1 MEKPQ
6 IFNRDMKRLAYLDNA
21 LAVGYGLETNSLWT
35 ATFTLPADDP
45 KNAYCTPL
53 NFVEIFDGDERI
65 DLFRI
70 IGEDYGQKIPTMF
83 NLCVRE
89 AHLIMLME

>member
-1 MEKPQ
+1 MAKPQ

-45 KNAYCTPL
+45 KTP
-53 NFVEIFDGDERI
+53 IAR
-65 DLFRI
+65 R
-70 IGEDYGQKIPTMF
+70 
-83 NLCVRE
+83 
-89 AHLIMLME
+89 